1 MIKVAVAGSQGKMGR
16 RIIDLAKKERGIKVV
31 SQFDVGVDPVP
42 EIAKCDVLVEFTTP
56 LATVEHAIIAEKLKK
71 SVVIGTTALSKKD
84 NAIIKKASSKI
95 PIVIS
100 PNMSVGVN
108 LLFKLCRDAAHI
120 LPADYKVKMSE
131 AHHVHKKDA
140 PSGTA
145 KKLAELISKERKER
159 SGDIRIESK
168 RVGEIVGDHRVIFD
182 SETER
187 IELLHSAK
195 TRDTFAAGAIKA
207 VKFLKDK
214 KNGLYT
220 MRDVLRGSKHEDRN
234 F

>member
-1 MIKVAVAGSQGKMGR
+1 MIKIAVAGSQGKMGR
-16 RIIDLAKKERGIKVV
+16 RIIDLAKKDRAIKIV
-31 SQFDVGVDPVP
+31 SQFDVGVDPAP

-56 LATVEHAIIAEKLKK
+56 LATVEHTIIAEKLKK
-71 SVVIGTTALSKKD
+71 GVVIGTTALSEKD
-84 NAIIKKASSKI
+84 NDIVKKASKSI

-108 LLFKLCRDAAHI
+108 LLFKLCRDGARI
-120 LPADYKVKMSE
+120 LPADYKVEMTE
-131 AHHVHKKDA
+131 THHVHKKDA

-145 KKLAELISKERKER
+145 KKLAELISKERKEKV
-159 SGDIRIESK
+159 DIPIESI
-168 RVGEIVGDHRVIFD
+168 REGEIVGDHKVIFD

-207 VKFLKDK
+207 AKFLKDK

-220 MRDVLRGSKHEDRN
+220 MHDVLGII
-234 F
+234 

>member
-1 MIKVAVAGSQGKMGR
+1 MIKIAIAGSRGKMGK
-16 RIIDLAKKERGIKVV
+16 RIIGLAKKDKDVEVV
-31 SQFDVGVDPVP
+31 SQFDIGVDPQP
-42 EIAKCDVLVEFTTP
+42 EIAKCDVLIEFTTP
-56 LATVEHAIIAEKLKK
+56 QATVEHTAIAGKLKK
-71 SVVIGTTALSKKD
+71 GVVIGTTALSEED
-84 NAIIKKASSKI
+84 NGIIKKASKTI
-95 PIVIS
+95 PVVMS

-108 LLFKLCRDAAHI
+108 LLFKLCRNGARI
-120 LPADYKVKMSE
+120 LPSNYKVQMTE

-145 KKLAELISKERKER
+145 KKLAELISKERK
-159 SGDIRIESK
+159 GNAKDIPIESI
-168 RVGEIVGDHRVIFD
+168 REGEIVGDHKVIFD

-207 VKFLKDK
+207 AKFLKGK

-220 MRDVLRGSKHEDRN
+220 MYDVLGIG
-234 F
+234 